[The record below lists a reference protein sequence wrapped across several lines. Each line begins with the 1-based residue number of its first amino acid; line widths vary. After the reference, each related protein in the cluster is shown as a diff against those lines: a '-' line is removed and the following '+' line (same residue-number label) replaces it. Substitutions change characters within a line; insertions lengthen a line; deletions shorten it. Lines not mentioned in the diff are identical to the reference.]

1 MRRARLTSLLLL
13 ALAAFVTACGAS
25 SHDDGAA
32 SSLQGS
38 LRALASGGPHGD
50 RAYWL
55 GPEFHSAPVSFAN
68 SSWGRFALLTYHQIQ
83 DVDIDVESFPA
94 RAAAPATGYEV
105 RTRTATGQ
113 DVVLVFHQPAHPS
126 AALVNAAKA
135 ALQPI
140 PPRVTFPS

>member
-1 MRRARLTSLLLL
+1 MRGARLTSLLLV
-13 ALAAFVTACGAS
+13 ALAGLLTACGAS
-25 SHDDGAA
+25 SHDDGSA

-38 LRALASGGPHGD
+38 LRALATGGPHGD

-55 GPEFHSAPVSFAN
+55 GPEFHSAPVSYAN

-83 DVDIDVESFPA
+83 DVDIDVESFAASAAVPA
-94 RAAAPATGYEV
+94 DGYEV

-113 DVVLVFHQPAHPS
+113 EVVLVFHMPAHPS
-126 AALVNAAKA
+126 SALVRAAKA

-140 PPRVTFPS
+140 PLRVTFPG